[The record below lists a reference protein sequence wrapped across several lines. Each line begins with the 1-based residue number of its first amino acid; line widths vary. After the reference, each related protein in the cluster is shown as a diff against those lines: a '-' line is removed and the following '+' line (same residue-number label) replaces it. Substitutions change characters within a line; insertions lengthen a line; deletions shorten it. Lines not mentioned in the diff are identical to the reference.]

1 MSEETTI
8 VKRIII
14 EFLEFIRFKVEN
26 DRLTMEDMEAIAK
39 TMEANL
45 DLSGTADDFARFY
58 GKTKTNVNAVI
69 SRKVLDKPSR
79 KVLYPFKQFRRSVPN
94 SWNVKEQQ
102 K

>member
-58 GKTKTNVNAVI
+58 GKTKTNVSTVI
-69 SRKVLDKPSR
+69 DRAMIPRPRRTVSYSFRTFRKAIPKSWR
-79 KVLYPFKQFRRSVPN
+79 KG
-94 SWNVKEQQ
+94 
-102 K
+102 